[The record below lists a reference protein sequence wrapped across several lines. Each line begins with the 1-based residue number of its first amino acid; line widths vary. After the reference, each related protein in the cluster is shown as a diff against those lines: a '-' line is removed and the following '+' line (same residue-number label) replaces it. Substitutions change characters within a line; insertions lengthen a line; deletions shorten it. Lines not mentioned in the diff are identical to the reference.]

1 MVILL
6 SVTILALKKFEIP
19 KTINNSISLLAN
31 NTNMNLND
39 KLITVQPL
47 LILQRPFL
55 LVQTNNFVV
64 LRGNKQY
71 QKLVLFTF
79 KSIYR
84 SQLKLLGHWDT
95 FNTEFLPFQSWSK

>member
-1 MVILL
+1 M

-19 KTINNSISLLAN
+19 KNINNSISLLAN

-64 LRGNKQY
+64 LRNIKIS
-71 QKLVLFTF
+71 F
-79 KSIYR
+79 IYV
-84 SQLKLLGHWDT
+84 
-95 FNTEFLPFQSWSK
+95 

>member
-19 KTINNSISLLAN
+19 KNINNSISLLAN

-64 LRGNKQY
+64 LRNIKIS
-71 QKLVLFTF
+71 F
-79 KSIYR
+79 IYV
-84 SQLKLLGHWDT
+84 
-95 FNTEFLPFQSWSK
+95 